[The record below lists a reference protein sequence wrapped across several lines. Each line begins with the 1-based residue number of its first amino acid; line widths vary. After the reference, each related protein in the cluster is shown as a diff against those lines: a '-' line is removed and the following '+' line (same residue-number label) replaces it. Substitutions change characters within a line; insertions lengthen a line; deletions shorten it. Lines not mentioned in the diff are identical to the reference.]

1 MAEEISTE
9 LTARAST
16 TAGRRAFDNVWAFVR
31 QNRLSAFFGVIGF
44 LLVIMAIAAPL
55 TAPYDPTFGNFA
67 KILSA
72 PDSENWFGTDRTGR
86 DYLSRI
92 IYGARSSLVVSLL
105 AVGLGTTFG
114 AAVGLAGGYLGG
126 KFDLISQRSME
137 LLMAIPGVILAML
150 LVVGLGANFTS
161 VIIAI
166 AATRIA
172 VGGRVVR
179 SVALAVKEMP
189 YVDAA
194 RAIGASPIRIMM
206 QHIAPQCV
214 AVYLIIATTHLG
226 AAIIIEASLGFLGL
240 GIPPPTPTWGNML
253 GDALEVLRPQWWLVV
268 YPGLFITITVLSF
281 NILGDGLRDALDPRL
296 RGSRE

>member
-1 MAEEISTE
+1 MAEQASSE
-9 LTARAST
+9 LIAHSST
-16 TAGRRAFDNVWAFVR
+16 TMSHKALVGVTNFAR
-31 QNRLSAFFGVIGF
+31 QNKLSAFFGVIGVV
-44 LLVIMAIAAPL
+44 LVLMAIAAPVIS
-55 TAPYDPTFGNFA
+55 PYDPKIGNFS

-72 PDSENWFGTDRTGR
+72 PDAENWFGTDRTGR

-114 AAVGLAGGYLGG
+114 AVMGLAGGYLGG
-126 KFDLISQRSME
+126 KFDLVSQRSME
-137 LLMAIPGVILAML
+137 LMMAIPGIILAML

-179 SVALAVKEMP
+179 SVVLSVKEMP

-206 QHIAPQCV
+206 YHIAPQCV